1 MPRLE
6 RLIAIMIALCAVVV
20 SSTAFAEDGKTQTV
34 LKQNSGQ
41 ISGQVSGQVSSQ
53 VSGQNFPRD
62 SWFAVSIAGTNC
74 GWMHEKF
81 EVFGDRI
88 QTSNEIRLTLGRAGA
103 STTVRVGW
111 KFIESSDG
119 TPIECEVQQVSGS
132 EVSRTIYRFSK
143 TEVAVDE
150 TAGGRTLSRKMPSPE
165 GIWWTPAQ
173 VERNINARRKDGATE
188 ITYRTVDPSSGLRI
202 VDMVSKRMGEGE
214 AKKTIRWLTT
224 NSAVPM
230 PTEEDVDADGNVIIS
245 RTKMAIGDMIARRC
259 SESQAK
265 RSSATG
271 GVDLIDRSMVSL
283 AKPSPELLT
292 ARHARIAVRSTNG
305 DALVFPAS
313 GAQRFE
319 ANPAG
324 GLFVDIDV
332 GRTSLVTA
340 EELADARYLAS
351 SILID
356 AKDPAV
362 IDLALRAVSSARL
375 NETSPVADR
384 AEALRTF
391 VMRFIIHKD
400 LATAF
405 AGASAVAQSKAGD
418 CSEHAVLLAALL
430 RAQGIPSRVA
440 SGMVYAEEFAGKRD
454 VFAWHMWTQAQVDGA
469 WIDLDA
475 TLSSR
480 SFHPGHLLMATS
492 AQDDAQLDADFSN
505 LLSTMGNVSIEVVH
519 VDR

>member
-1 MPRLE
+1 MPRHE
-6 RLIAIMIALCAVVV
+6 QWIAIAIALCAVVV
-20 SSTAFAEDGKTQTV
+20 SSIASGVEGQTQQSPVRNSNSNSAE
-34 LKQNSGQ
+34 NSATD
-41 ISGQVSGQVSSQ
+41 SA
-53 VSGQNFPRD
+53 RD
-62 SWFAVSIAGTNC
+62 SWFVVSIGGSNC

-81 EVFGDRI
+81 ELLGDRI
-88 QTSNEIRLTLGRAGA
+88 QTSNDIRMTLGRAGA
-103 STTVRVGW
+103 STTVRIGW
-111 KFIESSDG
+111 KFTESSDG
-119 TPIECEVQQVSGS
+119 TPIECEVQQESGS
-132 EVSRTIYRFSK
+132 EVSRTVYRFSK

-150 TAGGRTLSRKMPSPE
+150 TAGGRTLSRKMPYPE

-188 ITYRTVDPSSGLRI
+188 ISYRTVDPSSGLRI

-214 AKKTIRWLTT
+214 AKKTIRWVTT
-224 NSAVPM
+224 NSSVPM
-230 PTEEDVDADGNVIIS
+230 PTEEDVDADGEVVMS
-245 RTKMAIGDMIARRC
+245 RTKMAIGDMIARRS
-259 SESQAK
+259 SEAQAK
-265 RSSATG
+265 KTGASG

-305 DALVFPAS
+305 DALAFPAS

-324 GLFVDIDV
+324 GLFVDVEV
-332 GRTSLVTA
+332 GRTSPVTA
-340 EELADARYLAS
+340 EELADPRYLAS

-356 AKDPAV
+356 ANDPAV
-362 IDLALRAVSSARL
+362 IALALRAVKSAGL
-375 NETSPVADR
+375 NELSPVADR
-384 AEALRTF
+384 AEALRAF
-391 VMRFIIHKD
+391 VMRFIVHKD

-405 AGASAVAQSKAGD
+405 AGASAVAQSKSGD

-440 SGMVYAEEFAGKRD
+440 SGMVYAEEFGGKRD
-454 VFAWHMWTQAQVDGA
+454 VFAWHMWTQAQVNGA
-469 WIDLDA
+469 WVDLDA

-480 SFHPGHLLMATS
+480 SFHPGHLLIATS

-505 LLSTMGNVSIEVVH
+505 LLSSMGNVSIEVVH

>member
-1 MPRLE
+1 
-6 RLIAIMIALCAVVV
+6 
-20 SSTAFAEDGKTQTV
+20 
-34 LKQNSGQ
+34 
-41 ISGQVSGQVSSQ
+41 
-53 VSGQNFPRD
+53 
-62 SWFAVSIAGTNC
+62 
-74 GWMHEKF
+74 
-81 EVFGDRI
+81 
-88 QTSNEIRLTLGRAGA
+88 
-103 STTVRVGW
+103 
-111 KFIESSDG
+111 
-119 TPIECEVQQVSGS
+119 
-132 EVSRTIYRFSK
+132 
-143 TEVAVDE
+143 
-150 TAGGRTLSRKMPSPE
+150 
-165 GIWWTPAQ
+165 

-230 PTEEDVDADGNVIIS
+230 PTEEEVDADGDVIIS
-245 RTKMAIGDMIARRC
+245 STKMAIGDMIARRC

-375 NETSPVADR
+375 NETSPVTDR
-384 AEALRTF
+384 AEALRAF